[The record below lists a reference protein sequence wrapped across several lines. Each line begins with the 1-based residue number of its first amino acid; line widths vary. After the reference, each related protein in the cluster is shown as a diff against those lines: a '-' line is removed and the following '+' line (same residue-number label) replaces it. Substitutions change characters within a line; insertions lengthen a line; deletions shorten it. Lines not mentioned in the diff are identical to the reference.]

1 MEHKEKHEMLFCFA
15 PFKTCCC
22 LEFGQMNVLD
32 GLYPR
37 YVPFPRE
44 SFSLLLQ
51 KLEKR
56 RREGDRTSL
65 IGSGNVTPFAFKA
78 SSPTTRLTAFKL
90 NERNIA
96 LFMQIS
102 VNISG

>member
-1 MEHKEKHEMLFCFA
+1 MLFCFA